1 MLRSSTSTSSLALAL
16 ALVACSSAKPGR
28 GPARAV
34 RPALPW
40 TPAVIA
46 HCGSGTPPAEGGG
59 CAPAVDAAL
68 ALLARGGDPIDA
80 VVAGAVVLE
89 DDPRYNAG
97 TGSAVRLDGHTVE
110 MDAAVMDSSGRFGA
124 VAGIEEVKNP
134 VRVARAVADT
144 PNRLLAGDGATA
156 FARALGHPVFDPR
169 RPETL
174 AEARTLRAHLVTGG
188 PGISE
193 AWRRF
198 DWRRAW
204 NYELAPPD
212 SAPPTAPAPPRPG
225 GDTIGVLARSADGR
239 FAAALS
245 TGGWTVVLRGR
256 VGDVPIPGAGLFA
269 GPSGAVAGT
278 GLGEKMIDL
287 HLARTVYGWLEAGMP
302 AAEAVRRGVE
312 LSGGEAA
319 LIAITATEAVA
330 AADPPMAW
338 CTRAGAPGG
347 QRQ

>member
-1 MLRSSTSTSSLALAL
+1 MLRPAFAVL
-16 ALVACSSAKPGR
+16 LVAAACSASDPAPR
-28 GPARAV
+28 AARA

-40 TPAVIA
+40 TPAVVA

-68 ALLARGGDPIDA
+68 AVLARGGDPIDA
-80 VVAGAVVLE
+80 VVAGAIVLE

-97 TGSAVRLDGHTVE
+97 TGSVVRLDGRTVE

-124 VAGIEEVKNP
+124 AAGLEEVKNP
-134 VRVARAVADT
+134 VVVARAVADT
-144 PNRLLAGDGATA
+144 PHRLIAGAGATA
-156 FARALGHPVFDPR
+156 FARAIGQAVHDPR

-174 AEARTLRAHLVTGG
+174 AEAERLRAALVADG

-204 NYELAPPD
+204 NYAAPLPTA
-212 SAPPTAPAPPRPG
+212 SAPQPAPVRPG
-225 GDTIGVLARSADGR
+225 GDTVGVLARSADGR

-256 VGDVPIPGAGLFA
+256 IGDVPIPGAGLHA
-269 GPSGAVAGT
+269 GPHGAVAGT
-278 GLGEKMIDL
+278 GLGEKIIDVQ
-287 HLARTVYGWLEAGMP
+287 LARTVYGWIETGVPAQEA
-302 AAEAVRRGVE
+302 ARRGVA
-312 LSGGEAA
+312 LAGGKAA
-319 LIAITATEAVA
+319 LIAITPTEAVA
-330 AADPPMAW
+330 EADPPMAW
-338 CTRAGAPGG
+338 CTRSAAPR
-347 QRQ
+347 QRPH

>member
-1 MLRSSTSTSSLALAL
+1 MRCSIRFSIAL
-16 ALVACSSAKPGR
+16 ALVACSGEPGR
-28 GPARAV
+28 KETGRAA

-40 TPAVIA
+40 TPAAVA

-59 CAPAVDAAL
+59 CRPAVDAAL
-68 ALLARGGDPIDA
+68 AVLARGGDPIDA
-80 VVAGAVVLE
+80 VAAGAIILE

-124 VAGIEEVKNP
+124 VAGLEEVKNP
-134 VRVARAVADT
+134 VVVARAVADT
-144 PNRLLAGDGATA
+144 PHRLLAGDGATA
-156 FARALGHPVFDPR
+156 FARAVGQPVHDPR

-174 AEARTLRAHLVTGG
+174 AAAATLRAALVAGGTGI
-188 PGISE
+188 PDV
-193 AWRRF
+193 WRRF
-198 DWRRAW
+198 DWRKAW
-204 NYELAPPD
+204 NYSRPP
-212 SAPPTAPAPPRPG
+212 PGEPAPGPGPTPRPG

-256 VGDVPIPGAGLFA
+256 VGDVPIPGAGLYA
-269 GPSGAVAGT
+269 GPHGAVAGT
-278 GLGEKMIDL
+278 GRGEKIIDVQ
-287 HLARTVYGWLEAGMP
+287 LARAVYAWLEAGVP
-302 AAEAVRRGVE
+302 AAEAVRRGVA
-312 LSGGEAA
+312 LAGGEAA

-338 CTRAGAPGG
+338 CTRSGRP
-347 QRQ
+347 Q